1 MYKDSNLP
9 ATGLPV
15 LTLTTDF
22 GRADFH
28 LPRLKAR
35 LLSAQPGLQIVDVS
49 HEIPPY
55 DIVTA
60 AFVFNKVWR
69 HFPPGTIHL
78 LRVYDYY
85 QPKGRFL
92 AACHDGHYFIAPDN
106 GIFSLVFGAIPEQ
119 TFVLD
124 GYRAET
130 PLSEIYARA
139 VGHLTHRKPFHE
151 IGIPS
156 TRYTERLAFQPV
168 IGPNYIRGS
177 VVFIDRFDNVT
188 TNITREIFE
197 QVGEG
202 RGFQLLV
209 KRMPPL
215 DGLSF
220 GYHDV
225 PEGEALCRFD
235 SDGFLEIAVNLGKAA
250 TLLSIQVE
258 DTVQIEFF
266 SVTA

>member
-1 MYKDSNLP
+1 MASP
-9 ATGLPV
+9 VLPV

-35 LLSAQPGLQIVDVS
+35 LLSAQPGLSIVDIS
-49 HEIPPY
+49 HDIPPY

-69 HFPPGTIHL
+69 HFPKGSIHL

-92 AACHDGHYFIAPDN
+92 ASCYDEHYFIAPDN
-106 GIFSLVFGAIPEQ
+106 GVFSLVFGEIPEQ
-119 TFVLD
+119 TYVLD
-124 GYRAET
+124 GYKAET

-139 VGHLTHRKPFHE
+139 VSHLTNRKPFHE

-177 VVFIDRFDNVT
+177 VVYIDRFDNVT
-188 TNITREIFE
+188 TNITRQIFE
-197 QVGEG
+197 EVGEG

-235 SDGFLEIAVNLGKAA
+235 SDGYLEIAVNLGRAA
-250 TLLSIQVE
+250 TLLSIAVE

-266 SVTA
+266 SVTS